1 MKSRWV
7 LTDEDVRNLLAVV
20 ERCEAPDEGDFF
32 YAEVLEGLRD
42 LIPCTEIGFE
52 LLDFGTPDVASAFP
66 ELRRTRLI
74 DVIEG
79 VGVERED
86 VLGPEDDDEIGQLWW
101 QEFWADGGCAG
112 PLLTGDYATI
122 LRCNL
127 TERASIK
134 TPFDAMVASE
144 GYRHLMEV
152 PISPYGGTERRLLLW
167 RKEGPDFTDREEL
180 MVRLIRPH
188 LAELHAR
195 RDRELRGVPNL
206 TPRQWQ
212 ILRQVATGATNTQV
226 ARTLGLSEATVRK
239 HLENIFMRL
248 HVLSRTEA
256 LAQVHP
262 FLDARPFAGPR
273 PVAAAS

>member
-1 MKSRWV
+1 M
-7 LTDEDVRNLLAVV
+7 TDEDVRNLLAVV
-20 ERCEAPDEGDFF
+20 ERCESPADGDFF
-32 YAEVLEGLRD
+32 YADVLEGLRE
-42 LIPCTEIGFE
+42 LIPCSEIGFE
-52 LLDFGTPDVASAFP
+52 LMEIGAPEKASALP
-66 ELRRTRLI
+66 ELKRLRALE
-74 DVIEG
+74 VYEG
-79 VGVERED
+79 IGVERED
-86 VLGPEDDDEIGQLWW
+86 EPGPDADDEIGQLWW

-122 LRCNL
+122 MRCNF
-127 TERASIK
+127 TERASIN
-134 TPFDAMVASE
+134 TSFDAMLASE

-152 PISPYGGTERRLLLW
+152 PISPYGSTERRLLLW
-167 RKEGPDFTDREEL
+167 RMEGPDFTEREEL

-248 HVLSRTEA
+248 QVLSRTEA

-262 FLDARPFAGPR
+262 FLDARPFPGPR